1 MRRREFITLVG
12 GTAFAADPR
21 AARAQQPV
29 MPVIG
34 FMNSASPKA
43 LARRLAAYREGLSAT
58 GYVADQN
65 VRIEFRWAEGHL
77 ERLPGLAAELVQRR
91 VNVITATSTSAALAA
106 KAATAVIP
114 IIFET
119 ASNPVQLGLVDS
131 LSRPGRNVTG
141 VTQLNVE
148 ISAKLLELLHEL
160 VPTAHVMAL
169 LVNPADPA
177 LAVPQSRAI
186 LSAASKFGLD
196 LHVLNASSEDD
207 FDAAF
212 ASLVRSR
219 VGGLVISADS
229 VFLRSIEK
237 LAALKL
243 RHCHTCNQPLSRVCF
258 GRRFDRLRI
267 G

>member
-106 KAATAVIP
+106 KA
-114 IIFET
+114 
-119 ASNPVQLGLVDS
+119 
-131 LSRPGRNVTG
+131 
-141 VTQLNVE
+141 
-148 ISAKLLELLHEL
+148 
-160 VPTAHVMAL
+160 
-169 LVNPADPA
+169 
-177 LAVPQSRAI
+177 
-186 LSAASKFGLD
+186 
-196 LHVLNASSEDD
+196 
-207 FDAAF
+207 
-212 ASLVRSR
+212 
-219 VGGLVISADS
+219 
-229 VFLRSIEK
+229 
-237 LAALKL
+237 
-243 RHCHTCNQPLSRVCF
+243 
-258 GRRFDRLRI
+258 
-267 G
+267 